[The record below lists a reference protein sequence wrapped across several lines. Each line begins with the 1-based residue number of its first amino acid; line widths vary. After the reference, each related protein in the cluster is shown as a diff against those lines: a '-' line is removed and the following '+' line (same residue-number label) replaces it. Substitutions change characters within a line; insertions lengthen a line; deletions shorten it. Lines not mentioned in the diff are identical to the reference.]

1 MKSKMSQIG
10 IGLAALSALAA
21 EGKDFNREELNAM
34 LDKLAASPEPKVRRG
49 PAAMCYSMAMPRPEE
64 CIYKCPKC
72 GAVTKYFNAHFNNTL
87 AFYRDGSAELRGMG
101 LDIALDESSLCHVCT
116 PGKPKPVSGYRR
128 TGAGKGDKVRIIAGY
143 SGGYSVRVIERENA
157 IGWMRTDSLSN
168 DVVVVDYAYPVW
180 NIGPGPRPV
189 IRTLRRGARVKLL
202 PRTPE
207 DPEDMVRID
216 ASDYSLGAQMFL
228 REEELMDFD
237 YGDGNLATDDRIDN
251 LHWVIC
257 GNKVKAQRSD
267 VEILKTFL
275 SGGLVYHFGHGE
287 EMPMQRQLP
296 RLRELL
302 GAGDGTCRT
311 SESGGVDSMAQ
322 KEGVK

>member
-1 MKSKMSQIG
+1 MSSLRFFWYNVSMKTQIG
-10 IGLAALSALAA
+10 VGVAVLSALAA
-21 EGKDFNREELNAM
+21 EGKDFDRAELNAM

-49 PAAMCYSMAMPRPEE
+49 PAAMCYKVAMPRPAESA
-64 CIYKCPKC
+64 YKCPKC

-216 ASDYSLGAQMFL
+216 ASDDSLGAWMFL
-228 REEELMDFD
+228 RKEELTDID
-237 YGDGNLATDDRIDN
+237 YGDGSLASDDRIDN
-251 LHWVIC
+251 LHWIIC
-257 GNKVKAQRSD
+257 GKRVKAQRSD

-275 SGGLVYHFGHGE
+275 SGGLVYHFGRDE

-302 GAGDGTCRT
+302 G
-311 SESGGVDSMAQ
+311 EP
-322 KEGVK
+322 KK